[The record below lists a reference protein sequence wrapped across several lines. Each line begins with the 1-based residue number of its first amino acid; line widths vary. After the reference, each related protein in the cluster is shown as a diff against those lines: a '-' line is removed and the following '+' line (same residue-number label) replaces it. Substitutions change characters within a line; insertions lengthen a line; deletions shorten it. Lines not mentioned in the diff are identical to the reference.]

1 MSMDAS
7 AFRKEVMSLLS
18 TFMNTF
24 DPSGNSIKIFEDA
37 FKGLDDKS
45 FVKEIKSIL
54 DNPKRFFTPEIA
66 AFDKKSQ
73 PKFDSFQRLAKLVD
87 TELEEYVVLPYM
99 NENSG
104 VANPTVT
111 ITKVPVGMLH
121 LKRLQQMT
129 RKKNKLATNIEVRDQ
144 RNGQVR
150 EEDKGGRITDA
161 DMYALEVFSAHPIM
175 KEFYGPRADSM
186 DSKEKLYDAIRKGE
200 RLPRLSDLPNSID
213 DKVALN
219 TLNQYIMGASL
230 VSDLVS
236 DSYLLPISSKE
247 LVKKNELNKYKL
259 S

>member
-1 MSMDAS
+1 MSLDAA
-7 AFRKEVMSLLS
+7 AFRKEVMSLLR

-24 DPSGNSIKIFEDA
+24 DPSGNSTKIWEDQ
-37 FKGLDDKS
+37 FKNLDDKA

-54 DNPKRFFTPEIA
+54 DNPKRFITPEIA

-99 NENSG
+99 NENSTT
-104 VANPTVT
+104 ASPTVT

-129 RKKNKLATNIEVRDQ
+129 RKKNKLATNIETRDQ
-144 RNGQVR
+144 RNGQVK

-161 DMYALEVFSAHPIM
+161 DMYAMEVFSAHPIM
-175 KEFYGPRADSM
+175 KEFYGARADAM
-186 DSKEKLYDAIRKGE
+186 DAKEKLYDAIRKGE
-200 RLPRLSDLPNSID
+200 RLPRLSELPNSLE

-219 TLNQYIMGASL
+219 TLNQYLMGATL

-236 DSYLLPISSKE
+236 DSYLLPITTKE
-247 LVKKNELNKYKL
+247 LVKSKKINNEKI